1 MAPCRVKVCVCVALV
16 LLVLVVV
23 LCVTFFHDHGCP
35 DGSFRRAAVA
45 ADSRTCSEVGRDI
58 LKLGGSAVDS
68 AIAALLCTSVIHP
81 QSMGVGGGSIFTIRD
96 ASGKVQIINARE
108 TVPKNFN
115 PELLK
120 KCTQSFQ
127 SLPGTEWIGV
137 PGEVRAYEEVH
148 RQYGKLPWASLFQP
162 TIKMAREGIPLSPV
176 LARFLYMLQDDKT
189 LQLRKL
195 FTDKNGKLLKEG
207 DTLRFE
213 KLADTLEVIAEKGA
227 DAFYTG
233 EIARSLISD
242 IKDAGGILSLEDL
255 NSFEVSVTSAWKVP
269 LGDFDMYIPPPPAGG
284 ATLSFI
290 LNTMRG
296 YNLSSESLR
305 GKQKTLTFHR
315 YVETCKFANG
325 LKKFLRDPRFG
336 SEREPLKMT
345 QEGFAMKMRAL
356 ISSSQTYGP
365 QHYNVTPYLDSWGTT
380 HLSVLAEDGSAVSV
394 TSTINHIF
402 GSRLYSPKTGI
413 LLNNELSDFCGKVD
427 QIQAGERPP
436 SSMSPAILFS
446 RSKKDT
452 IVIGGSGGSMI
463 TTALALTIMNHLW
476 FGKSLEEAISA
487 PVVFVDSKN
496 ALNFEPNFDM
506 EVVQNLKDL
515 GHTVE
520 VRKTFFNV
528 INGISKEGSCIH
540 AVSDARKLGKSAGY

>member
-1 MAPCRVKVCVCVALV
+1 
-16 LLVLVVV
+16 
-23 LCVTFFHDHGCP
+23 
-35 DGSFRRAAVA
+35 
-45 ADSRTCSEVGRDI
+45 
-58 LKLGGSAVDS
+58 
-68 AIAALLCTSVIHP
+68 ALLCTSVIHP

-96 ASGKVQIINARE
+96 ASVQIINARE

-120 KCTQSFQ
+120 KCLGGGLSGDHL
-127 SLPGTEWIGV
+127 STEWIGV

-380 HLSVLAEDGSAVSV
+380 HLSVLAEDGSAYP
-394 TSTINHIF
+394 STHI
-402 GSRLYSPKTGI
+402 SLLYSLWEIHVHYSLKVSGHLEMSLFCSIKT
-413 LLNNELSDFCGKVD
+413 LDVLMLE
-427 QIQAGERPP
+427 
-436 SSMSPAILFS
+436 MAIVAE
-446 RSKKDT
+446 
-452 IVIGGSGGSMI
+452 ICC
-463 TTALALTIMNHLW
+463 
-476 FGKSLEEAISA
+476 
-487 PVVFVDSKN
+487 
-496 ALNFEPNFDM
+496 
-506 EVVQNLKDL
+506 Q
-515 GHTVE
+515 
-520 VRKTFFNV
+520 
-528 INGISKEGSCIH
+528 
-540 AVSDARKLGKSAGY
+540 

>member
-1 MAPCRVKVCVCVALV
+1 MLAFCLIVGFVI
-16 LLVLVVV
+16 
-23 LCVTFFHDHGCP
+23 TFPLFFWNLSYLNP
-35 DGSFRRAAVA
+35 S
-45 ADSRTCSEVGRDI
+45 DI

-176 LARFLYMLQDDKT
+176 LARFL
-189 LQLRKL
+189 KL

-336 SEREPLKMT
+336 SER
-345 QEGFAMKMRAL
+345 GFAMKMRAL

-394 TSTINHIF
+394 TSTINHMLYF
-402 GSRLYSPKTGI
+402 LLLHGKQVTSRCSRF
-413 LLNNELSDFCGKVD
+413 SDNKQD
-427 QIQAGERPP
+427 
-436 SSMSPAILFS
+436 PAF
-446 RSKKDT
+446 
-452 IVIGGSGGSMI
+452 MI
-463 TTALALTIMNHLW
+463 CTIMIWACFSYYGVGPIYRIPGIMDQFAHV
-476 FGKSLEEAISA
+476 KILEKVMLPYAKE
-487 PVVFVDSKN
+487 
-496 ALNFEPNFDM
+496 DM
-506 EVVQNLKDL
+506 GV
-515 GHTVE
+515 
-520 VRKTFFNV
+520 
-528 INGISKEGSCIH
+528 
-540 AVSDARKLGKSAGY
+540 

>member
-1 MAPCRVKVCVCVALV
+1 MLAFCLIVGFVI
-16 LLVLVVV
+16 
-23 LCVTFFHDHGCP
+23 TFPLFFWNLSYLNP
-35 DGSFRRAAVA
+35 S
-45 ADSRTCSEVGRDI
+45 DI

-176 LARFLYMLQDDKT
+176 LARFLYMLQDKT
-189 LQLRKL
+189 LQKL

-315 YVETCKFANG
+315 YVETCKFANS

>member
-1 MAPCRVKVCVCVALV
+1 VSYIGLHFIGCSSDILM
-16 LLVLVVV
+16 
-23 LCVTFFHDHGCP
+23 LCFTIIIIFK
-35 DGSFRRAAVA
+35 
-45 ADSRTCSEVGRDI
+45 DI

-120 KCTQSFQ
+120 KC
-127 SLPGTEWIGV
+127 TEWIGV

-336 SEREPLKMT
+336 SERVCEHKT
-345 QEGFAMKMRAL
+345 GFAMKMRAL

-394 TSTINHIF
+394 TSTINHMGVK
-402 GSRLYSPKTGI
+402 GSSATLKIT
-413 LLNNELSDFCGKVD
+413 LLECPYLD
-427 QIQAGERPP
+427 QG
-436 SSMSPAILFS
+436 
-446 RSKKDT
+446 
-452 IVIGGSGGSMI
+452 
-463 TTALALTIMNHLW
+463 
-476 FGKSLEEAISA
+476 
-487 PVVFVDSKN
+487 
-496 ALNFEPNFDM
+496 
-506 EVVQNLKDL
+506 
-515 GHTVE
+515 
-520 VRKTFFNV
+520 
-528 INGISKEGSCIH
+528 
-540 AVSDARKLGKSAGY
+540 

>member
-1 MAPCRVKVCVCVALV
+1 FSGFLFWERCCRLV
-16 LLVLVVV
+16 PRRSRM
-23 LCVTFFHDHGCP
+23 GC
-35 DGSFRRAAVA
+35 DCCRDQS
-45 ADSRTCSEVGRDI
+45 DI

-162 TIKMAREGIPLSPV
+162 TIKMAREGIPLSGLIRTHSFVTQKPNKNCWCLPLV
-176 LARFLYMLQDDKT
+176 SH
-189 LQLRKL
+189 
-195 FTDKNGKLLKEG
+195 KNGKLLKEG

-336 SEREPLKMT
+336 SERVCEHKT
-345 QEGFAMKMRAL
+345 GFAMKMRAL

-394 TSTINHIF
+394 TSTINH
-402 GSRLYSPKTGI
+402 
-413 LLNNELSDFCGKVD
+413 
-427 QIQAGERPP
+427 
-436 SSMSPAILFS
+436 M
-446 RSKKDT
+446 
-452 IVIGGSGGSMI
+452 
-463 TTALALTIMNHLW
+463 
-476 FGKSLEEAISA
+476 
-487 PVVFVDSKN
+487 
-496 ALNFEPNFDM
+496 
-506 EVVQNLKDL
+506 
-515 GHTVE
+515 
-520 VRKTFFNV
+520 
-528 INGISKEGSCIH
+528 
-540 AVSDARKLGKSAGY
+540 

>member
-1 MAPCRVKVCVCVALV
+1 KRCSDLSLV
-16 LLVLVVV
+16 IHSSTAHVDTAKPVGS
-23 LCVTFFHDHGCP
+23 HDRCP
-35 DGSFRRAAVA
+35 GSSV
-45 ADSRTCSEVGRDI
+45 DI

-176 LARFLYMLQDDKT
+176 LARFLYITHIYNCSDY
-189 LQLRKL
+189 RKL

-269 LGDFDMYIPPPPAGG
+269 LGDFDI
-284 ATLSFI
+284 FI

-394 TSTINHIF
+394 TSTINHIHSLNISMRF
-402 GSRLYSPKTGI
+402 AGYSI
-413 LLNNELSDFCGKVD
+413 
-427 QIQAGERPP
+427 
-436 SSMSPAILFS
+436 
-446 RSKKDT
+446 
-452 IVIGGSGGSMI
+452 
-463 TTALALTIMNHLW
+463 
-476 FGKSLEEAISA
+476 
-487 PVVFVDSKN
+487 
-496 ALNFEPNFDM
+496 
-506 EVVQNLKDL
+506 VQN
-515 GHTVE
+515 
-520 VRKTFFNV
+520 N
-528 INGISKEGSCIH
+528 S
-540 AVSDARKLGKSAGY
+540 SAA

>member
-45 ADSRTCSEVGRDI
+45 ADSRTYSEVGRDI

-394 TSTINHIF
+394 TSTINH
-402 GSRLYSPKTGI
+402 
-413 LLNNELSDFCGKVD
+413 
-427 QIQAGERPP
+427 
-436 SSMSPAILFS
+436 M
-446 RSKKDT
+446 
-452 IVIGGSGGSMI
+452 
-463 TTALALTIMNHLW
+463 
-476 FGKSLEEAISA
+476 
-487 PVVFVDSKN
+487 
-496 ALNFEPNFDM
+496 
-506 EVVQNLKDL
+506 
-515 GHTVE
+515 
-520 VRKTFFNV
+520 
-528 INGISKEGSCIH
+528 
-540 AVSDARKLGKSAGY
+540 